1 MMTIPL
7 WVLLAFA
14 VWTVLV
20 LLSGI
25 GVHRWS
31 RILSRIAELADFPT
45 GVAEGTPAYCRATRA
60 HATCVENLPIYAA
73 LALTGA
79 VAALDTPRL
88 DQLAVTILIARVG
101 QGQVHM
107 ILPETN
113 IAVGIRFSVLPCS
126 SLPVYGWLSSSP
138 PRHSAPAL

>member
-1 MMTIPL
+1 MTIPL

-31 RILSRIAELADFPT
+31 RILSRKAELADFPG

-60 HATCVENLPIYAA
+60 HANCVENLPIYAA
-73 LALTGA
+73 LALTAA
-79 VAALDTPRL
+79 VAGIDTPHL
-88 DQLAVTILIARVG
+88 DQLAVTILIARVC
-101 QGQVHM
+101 QSLVHM

-113 IAVGIRFSVLPCS
+113 ITVGIRFSFFAVQLVAF
-126 SLPVYGWLSSSP
+126 LWMAVIITT
-138 PRHSAPAL
+138 AA

>member
-1 MMTIPL
+1 MTIPL

-31 RILSRIAELADFPT
+31 RILSRKAELADFP
-45 GVAEGTPAYCRATRA
+45 GGAAEGTPAYCRATRA
-60 HATCVENLPIYAA
+60 HANCVENLPIYAA
-73 LALTGA
+73 LALTAA
-79 VAALDTPRL
+79 VARIDTPHL
-88 DQLAVTILIARVG
+88 DQLAVTILIARVC
-101 QGQVHM
+101 QSLVHM

-113 IAVGIRFSVLPCS
+113 ITVGIRFSFFAVQLVAF
-126 SLPVYGWLSSSP
+126 LWMAVII
-138 PRHSAPAL
+138 ATAA

>member
-1 MMTIPL
+1 MAIPL

-31 RILSRIAELADFPT
+31 RILSRKAELADFP
-45 GVAEGTPAYCRATRA
+45 GGAAEGTPAYCRATRA
-60 HATCVENLPIYAA
+60 HANCVENLPIYAA
-73 LALTGA
+73 LALTAA
-79 VAALDTPRL
+79 VAGIDTPHL
-88 DQLAVTILIARVG
+88 DQLAVTILIARVC
-101 QGQVHM
+101 QSLVHM

-113 IAVGIRFSVLPCS
+113 ITVGIRFSFFAVQLVAF
-126 SLPVYGWLSSSP
+126 LWMAVII
-138 PRHSAPAL
+138 ATAA